1 MVTCSKRF
9 LHHSGFCFDRAYTA
23 CVTGMINDAV
33 GGDCPSGDGDFQ
45 VNQDNTGTMSI
56 DFRSFRADSSALTWT
71 LRNLLSF
78 KAGTYIMR
86 AFFLLHNE
94 SNFVMY
100 CTESVLQGSHG
111 VLEAKCSDY
120 DLNQYGSEFSCLI
133 RRW

>member
-56 DFRSFRADSSALTWT
+56 DFRSQSRFHSIDMDSQK
-71 LRNLLSF
+71 F
-78 KAGTYIMR
+78 IV
-86 AFFLLHNE
+86 F
-94 SNFVMY
+94 
-100 CTESVLQGSHG
+100 
-111 VLEAKCSDY
+111 
-120 DLNQYGSEFSCLI
+120 
-133 RRW
+133 